1 MAITG
6 HKCLFKNKSNE
17 LFQNQLKLMGQFFFY
32 AKNSSGG
39 IEILSA
45 SALPIIV
52 KFPLEV
58 RFDLIAVQYKLR
70 HSTL

>member
-6 HKCLFKNKSNE
+6 HKCLSKNKSNE

-45 SALPIIV
+45 SELPIIIT
-52 KFPLEV
+52 FPL
-58 RFDLIAVQYKLR
+58 
-70 HSTL
+70 